1 MDDVEK
7 EINENSKNQPEKEIK
22 NEPVNIPKDKINNL
36 DIQSLYAIMNN
47 KFNSQEKKFKE
58 ILSKMKEEVI

>member
-7 EINENSKNQPEKEIK
+7 EIKENSKNEPEKEIK
-22 NEPVNIPKDKINNL
+22 NEPMNIPKDKINNL
-36 DIQSLYAIMNN
+36 DIQSLYEIMNN
-47 KFNSQEKKFKE
+47 RFKSQEKKFKE